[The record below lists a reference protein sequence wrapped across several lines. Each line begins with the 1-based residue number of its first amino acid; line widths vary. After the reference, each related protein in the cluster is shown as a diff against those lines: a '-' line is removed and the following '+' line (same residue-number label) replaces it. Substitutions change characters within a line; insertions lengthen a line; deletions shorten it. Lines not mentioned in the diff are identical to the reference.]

1 MCFDGAPSSSAG
13 KRVGSSD
20 KSTMLQYFKY
30 LATFLLA
37 LSIWHLYTAINITKR
52 KSLRTYLFDKNN
64 PITFLTPDKV
74 LRDGNGIIFLEITDR
89 LDLPPLVLCSVESAA
104 RVYPDRPVA
113 FFMQGLPDMETSDY
127 QTQVKKK
134 FPSLSYFQNVYLFP
148 LRAYELFAQTPL
160 LEWYTEVDLT
170 KEKKKNF
177 LAAES
182 EKLCANSVF
191 GLNQYHVLAWTCMED
206 FARNYNG
213 GEWGYQGPSLFTH
226 VMNDLCDEPQF
237 NSTEDVTC
245 GNIPYLNPQRFFPIP
260 DIAWETY
267 FEVFDILPTFN
278 YSYSLHLW
286 NFMNN
291 EKKRSVDPGSN
302 TLVDLTKEKYRIH
315 VTADGCRLA
324 FIWKYG
330 GIYFDSDTISMRPI
344 PHKNF
349 LAAQSEIHC
358 ANGMFG
364 LNQYHGFAWICMED
378 FVKNYDGNSWGHQGP
393 QLFTRILKY
402 LYGVPQFNSKEDITC
417 GSIHYLHPRRFF
429 PIPYMDWERY
439 YEVVDIL
446 PTFNDSYSVHL
457 WNFMSNTLVD
467 RLFQQYCPTTHA
479 FMLNNHLDH
488 D

>member
-1 MCFDGAPSSSAG
+1 
-13 KRVGSSD
+13 
-20 KSTMLQYFKY
+20 MLQYFKY

-170 KEKKKNF
+170 KEKKVNPIHVTSDGCRLACIWKYGGIYFDSDIISMRPIPQKNF

-302 TLVDLTKEKYRIH
+302 TLVDH
-315 VTADGCRLA
+315 
-324 FIWKYG
+324 
-330 GIYFDSDTISMRPI
+330 
-344 PHKNF
+344 
-349 LAAQSEIHC
+349 
-358 ANGMFG
+358 
-364 LNQYHGFAWICMED
+364 
-378 FVKNYDGNSWGHQGP
+378 
-393 QLFTRILKY
+393 
-402 LYGVPQFNSKEDITC
+402 
-417 GSIHYLHPRRFF
+417 
-429 PIPYMDWERY
+429 
-439 YEVVDIL
+439 
-446 PTFNDSYSVHL
+446 
-457 WNFMSNTLVD
+457 
-467 RLFQQYCPTTHA
+467 LFQQYCPTTHA
-479 FMLNNHLDH
+479 FMLNKK
-488 D
+488 

>member
-1 MCFDGAPSSSAG
+1 MSQKF
-13 KRVGSSD
+13 GSSD
-20 KSTMLQYFKY
+20 KSIMLQYAKY
-30 LATFLLA
+30 FATFLLA
-37 LSIWHLYTAINITKR
+37 LSIWHLYMASNSWKR
-52 KSLRTYLFDKNN
+52 KSLHTYLFHKKN
-64 PITFLTPDKV
+64 PINFPTPDDV

-134 FPSLSYFQNVYLFP
+134 FPSLSSFQNVYLFP
-148 LRAYELFAQTPL
+148 LRAYELFTYTPL
-160 LEWYTEVDLT
+160 LKWYTE
-170 KEKKKNF
+170 
-177 LAAES
+177 
-182 EKLCANSVF
+182 
-191 GLNQYHVLAWTCMED
+191 
-206 FARNYNG
+206 
-213 GEWGYQGPSLFTH
+213 
-226 VMNDLCDEPQF
+226 
-237 NSTEDVTC
+237 
-245 GNIPYLNPQRFFPIP
+245 
-260 DIAWETY
+260 
-267 FEVFDILPTFN
+267 
-278 YSYSLHLW
+278 
-286 NFMNN
+286 
-291 EKKRSVDPGSN
+291 
-302 TLVDLTKEKYRIH
+302 VDLTKEKYRIH